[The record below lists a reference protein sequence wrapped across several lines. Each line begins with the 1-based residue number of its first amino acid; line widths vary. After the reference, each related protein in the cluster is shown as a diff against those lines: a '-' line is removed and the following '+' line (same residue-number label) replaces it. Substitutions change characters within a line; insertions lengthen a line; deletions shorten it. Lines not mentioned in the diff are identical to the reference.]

1 MVAGNGVRSFSLGGR
16 GFSPGVKSGSELGF
30 SP

>member
-1 MVAGNGVRSFSLGGR
+1 LLKESFSFSLGGR
-16 GFSPGVKSGSELGF
+16 GFSPGVKAIISTGF